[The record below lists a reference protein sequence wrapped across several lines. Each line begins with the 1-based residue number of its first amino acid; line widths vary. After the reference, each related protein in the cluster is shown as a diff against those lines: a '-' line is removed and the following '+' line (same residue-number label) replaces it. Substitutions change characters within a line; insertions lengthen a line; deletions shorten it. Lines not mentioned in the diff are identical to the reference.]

1 MMELELLDNTFSDLE
16 WLRNNFSKI
25 RQKYGGSFVAIKDQ
39 KIIFSSKNKEDIFKR
54 LESMNIKLEDVLV
67 EYIPLK
73 NEIMIL

>member
-1 MMELELLDNTFSDLE
+1 MMELELLDKTSRDLE

-25 RQKYGGSFVAIKDQ
+25 RQKHGGSFIAIKDQ
-39 KIIFSSKNKEDIFKR
+39 TILFSSKNKEDIFKK
-54 LESMNIKLEDVLV
+54 LSSMNINLEDVLV